1 MEKTSVFGGGKG
13 GGGGRLHMFNAVKLE
28 QQFSCL
34 TYNLHSTLTYQLLT
48 KQILV

>member
-1 MEKTSVFGGGKG
+1 MGKTNVFDGGSG
-13 GGGGRLHMFNAVKLE
+13 GAHMFNAVK
-28 QQFSCL
+28 QFSCL

>member
-1 MEKTSVFGGGKG
+1 MEKTRAFGGGGVG
-13 GGGGRLHMFNAVKLE
+13 GGAHMFNTVKLE

-34 TYNLHSTLTYQLLT
+34 TYKLHSTLTYQLLT